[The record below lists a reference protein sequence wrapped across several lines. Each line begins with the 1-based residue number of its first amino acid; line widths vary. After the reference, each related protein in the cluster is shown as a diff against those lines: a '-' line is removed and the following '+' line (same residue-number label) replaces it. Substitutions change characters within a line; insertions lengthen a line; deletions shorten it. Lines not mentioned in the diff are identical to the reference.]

1 MNFLI
6 TEFNFMIRYAILLIY
21 FLCSNKLLLSQ
32 TTFPVNGVN
41 HPDQTCY
48 LFKNATIHVDPISTI
63 ENGMMLI
70 RNGNI
75 VAIGPNINIPI
86 DAIIRDL
93 SGAHIYPSFIEILS
107 DYGIPEPKKIQG
119 IQSMISNKEG
129 AFSWNEALRPEINAS
144 ELFTVKNDQAGSLR
158 DLGFGTVNTH
168 YADGISRGS
177 STIVLLGDRNEH
189 LMMLKSMACHVLS
202 FNKGLSSQDYPSS
215 LMGSIAL
222 LRQTYMDGKY
232 YQNSNL
238 SKEINLSLQ
247 AWNEKIKLPQIFI
260 ANDKYDVLRADRLAK
275 EFNQTYMIK
284 TGGDEYQRIE
294 EIKKTNAKL
303 IVPLNFPPLYEVE
316 DPYDALQI
324 DLSDLKHW
332 ELAPSNPHI
341 LEENSIPFVFTSNG
355 LRDRKLFLD
364 QIRTAISRG
373 LSPEKALFAI
383 TQGPAE
389 FLEISNVVG
398 SLKQGFLANF
408 IITNGQLFDTKTIIL
423 ENWIKGNSFTINKPK
438 VDYFNSGYQFFIS
451 NKIYQVLP
459 NSKNSKNEYKIL
471 SPDSSSCS
479 LTLNVDSN
487 YLSGRFIDA
496 TSFTYLLSA
505 TKLNNQWF
513 GKTQDKTGKW
523 IDFKFEVSDNNNIKT
538 SLKKDSTSNPQIG
551 YMGQVTYP
559 FMAYGWTNKPKA
571 QNILIK
577 NATIWTCEM
586 EGKLSNTDLLIKN
599 GKIEKIGKDLSEPNV
614 LIIDAQGKHI
624 TPGIID
630 EHSHIA
636 ISKGVNECTQSN
648 TAEVRIGDVINP
660 DDINIYRQLGGGVT
674 TSQLLHG
681 SCNPI
686 GGQSA
691 IIKLRWG
698 SSAEDMKFQGAD
710 GFIKFALGENVK
722 RSSGNNNVRY
732 PDSRMGVEQ
741 IYVDAFTRAKR
752 YNDLRNTKS
761 EYPIRQDLEL
771 DALAEILNKK
781 RFITC
786 HSYVQSEIN
795 MLMHVATDF
804 GFKINTFTHILEGY
818 KVADKMKNHGVGASS
833 FSDWWAYKFEVYEAI
848 PYNGAILHDQGV
860 VTAYNSD
867 DAEMA
872 RRLNQE
878 AAKAVKYGN
887 VSEEEALKFV
897 TLNPA
902 KLLHI
907 DNRVGS
913 IKIGKDADFVIWN
926 NHPLSL
932 YASPEMTFID
942 GIKYYDKSQQEQLES
957 ANNQERTRIIQKMI
971 QKKSEGQVAIP
982 FSSPPKKLYHCEDH
996 EAE

>member
-1 MNFLI
+1 MNLII
-6 TEFNFMIRYAILLIY
+6 TEINFMIRYGILLIY
-21 FLCSNKLLLSQ
+21 FFCSTFLLLAQ

-41 HPDQTCY
+41 HLDQTSY
-48 LFKNATIHVDPISTI
+48 LFKNATIHVDPLTTI
-63 ENGMMLI
+63 DNGMMLI
-70 RNGNI
+70 RNGNM
-75 VAIGPNINIPI
+75 VAIGSHINIPI

-119 IQSMISNKEG
+119 TQSMISNKEG

-144 ELFTVKNDQAGSLR
+144 DLFTVKNDQAGSLR

-168 YADGISRGS
+168 YADGISRGG

-189 LMMLKSMACHVLS
+189 QMMLKSLACHVLS

-341 LEENSIPFVFTSNG
+341 LEENSIPFVFTSSG
-355 LRDRKLFLD
+355 LKDRKLFLD

-389 FLEISNVVG
+389 FLEISNIVG
-398 SLKQGFLANF
+398 SLKQGLLANF

-438 VDYFNSGYQFFIS
+438 VDYFNSGYRFFIS
-451 NKIYQVLP
+451 NKTYQVLP
-459 NSKNSKNEYKIL
+459 NSRNSKNEYKIL

-496 TSFTYLLSA
+496 AAFTYLLSA

-523 IDFKFEVSDNNNIKT
+523 IDFKFEVSNDNNLKT
-538 SLKKDSTSNPQIG
+538 SLKKDSALNSQIG

-559 FMAYGWTNKPKA
+559 FMAYGWTNKPKT
-571 QNILIK
+571 QNLLIK

-614 LIIDAQGKHI
+614 LIIDALGKHI

-698 SSAEDMKFQGAD
+698 FSAEDMKFQGAD

-761 EYPIRQDLEL
+761 ENPIRQDLEL

-795 MLMHVATDF
+795 MLMHVASDF

-818 KVADKMKNHGVGASS
+818 KLADKMKNHGVGASS

-878 AAKAVKYGN
+878 AAKAIKYGN

-926 NHPLSL
+926 NHPLSM
-932 YASPEMTFID
+932 YSSPEMTFID

-957 ANNQERTRIIQKMI
+957 VNNQERTRIIQKMI
-971 QKKSEGQVAIP
+971 QKKSEGQTSIP
-982 FSSPPKKLYHCEDH
+982 FTSPPKKLYHCEDH